1 MKKLL
6 SLLIVVAAVVMM
18 AVPVMAAGSANTAVS
33 LTATIGSAGQPS
45 TICATFQTP
54 DDQPTVNSTQ
64 FAPVP
69 GSGRTT
75 KFYVLADDPN
85 GITDIAGIDISVFYP
100 TFAGA
105 KSGTEKF
112 NAQAV
117 LINGVW
123 TPEDL
128 ASAVRVIQY
137 NTVSDYVDINA
148 DDVGANPATANY
160 SDDIGIVPALQT
172 MDLQGRIAYGP
183 NEVLGDSGQGII
195 HDVMNGKQ
203 LILEITVNIDPC
215 EPHLIYTVNT
225 LATDA
230 EGNTTGGLTPAP
242 VVNHFEYLSVT
253 ALVTDFTSINWG
265 QINIGKEN
273 LITGDNN
280 INTTNSPTVENLGND
295 RAMISLY
302 ATPMTGSGLGKQI
315 KNFDAKMN
323 QLATTDAYGALAIQ
337 HGYIQFNSGVTA
349 TINEGVD
356 LSPVIGVATPTNT
369 PVVLPPCSTA
379 QIDFS
384 IFPPNGTPAG
394 TYTGTMTISIR
405 EWQASVTNPVYSVL
419 ATN

>member
-356 LSPVIGVATPTNT
+356 PSPIIAVATPTNT

-384 IFPPNGTPAG
+384 IFPPNGTPQG
-394 TYTGTMTISIR
+394 TYTGTMTISIG
-405 EWQASVTNPVYSVL
+405 EWTATHANTVYSIMP
-419 ATN
+419 TN

>member
-1 MKKLL
+1 
-6 SLLIVVAAVVMM
+6 
-18 AVPVMAAGSANTAVS
+18 
-33 LTATIGSAGQPS
+33 
-45 TICATFQTP
+45 
-54 DDQPTVNSTQ
+54 
-64 FAPVP
+64 
-69 GSGRTT
+69 
-75 KFYVLADDPN
+75 
-85 GITDIAGIDISVFYP
+85 
-100 TFAGA
+100 
-105 KSGTEKF
+105 
-112 NAQAV
+112 
-117 LINGVW
+117 
-123 TPEDL
+123 
-128 ASAVRVIQY
+128 
-137 NTVSDYVDINA
+137 
-148 DDVGANPATANY
+148 
-160 SDDIGIVPALQT
+160 
-172 MDLQGRIAYGP
+172 
-183 NEVLGDSGQGII
+183 
-195 HDVMNGKQ
+195 
-203 LILEITVNIDPC
+203 
-215 EPHLIYTVNT
+215 
-225 LATDA
+225 
-230 EGNTTGGLTPAP
+230 
-242 VVNHFEYLSVT
+242 
-253 ALVTDFTSINWG
+253 VTDFTSINWG